1 MHHQLQLAY
10 LGIQVPD
17 PSALTTFFGET
28 IGLVPGAPGPAG
40 TVTWRNDD
48 KAHRVIVEP
57 GPANDGVFVGFDA
70 GDDETFDGLVAR
82 LDAVGFRTAEG
93 SDDAR
98 IAVDAWRVPHPR
110 GRARPRRVRHHRV
123 RRVACLRHRR
133 ARHGADGPA
142 GDGDRRGHR
151 ARSALL
157 PLQPAPPHPRPG
169 QGAVRAAPEAAPP
182 DGRDEQA

>member
-17 PSALTTFFGET
+17 PSALTTFFGEI

-70 GDDETFDGLVAR
+70 GDD
-82 LDAVGFRTAEG
+82 
-93 SDDAR
+93 DDIR
-98 IAVDAWRVPHPR
+98 
-110 GRARPRRVRHHRV
+110 RPRRSPRL
-123 RRVACLRHRR
+123 RRLRRR
-133 ARHGADGPA
+133 
-142 GDGDRRGHR
+142 
-151 ARSALL
+151 
-157 PLQPAPPHPRPG
+157 
-169 QGAVRAAPEAAPP
+169 
-182 DGRDEQA
+182 